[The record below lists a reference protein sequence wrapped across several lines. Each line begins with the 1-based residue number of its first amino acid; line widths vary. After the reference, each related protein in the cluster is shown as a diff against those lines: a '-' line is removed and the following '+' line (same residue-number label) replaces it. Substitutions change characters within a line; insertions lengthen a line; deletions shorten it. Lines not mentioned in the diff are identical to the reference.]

1 MVLKLHITAP
11 LPTRRPLLSKENDG
25 PEEVGECF
33 EIFPNIGPL
42 CNAGTLLKVAMFL
55 AQERLVATLAYT
67 NPDEVDERGKLLVT
81 TSPSE
86 EALQQKLANNPVYRA
101 FEDVHDVDDLYRI
114 ADLWLNPATSD
125 ST

>member
-1 MVLKLHITAP
+1 MA
-11 LPTRRPLLSKENDG
+11 
-25 PEEVGECF
+25 
-33 EIFPNIGPL
+33 
-42 CNAGTLLKVAMFL
+42 AFL

-67 NPDEVDERGKLLVT
+67 SLDEVDEKKELLVT

>member
-1 MVLKLHITAP
+1 
-11 LPTRRPLLSKENDG
+11 
-25 PEEVGECF
+25 
-33 EIFPNIGPL
+33 
-42 CNAGTLLKVAMFL
+42 MFL

-67 NPDEVDERGKLLVT
+67 SMDEVDERKELLVT

>member
-11 LPTRRPLLSKENDG
+11 LPARRPLLSKENDG

-33 EIFPNIGPL
+33 EIFQMLDHCVWN
-42 CNAGTLLKVAMFL
+42 LLEMTTFL

-67 NPDEVDERGKLLVT
+67 SLDEVDEKKELLVT

-125 ST
+125 SA

>member
-1 MVLKLHITAP
+1 
-11 LPTRRPLLSKENDG
+11 
-25 PEEVGECF
+25 
-33 EIFPNIGPL
+33 
-42 CNAGTLLKVAMFL
+42 MFL

-67 NPDEVDERGKLLVT
+67 SPDEVDEKKELLVT

>member
-1 MVLKLHITAP
+1 MTIF
-11 LPTRRPLLSKENDG
+11 LS
-25 PEEVGECF
+25 
-33 EIFPNIGPL
+33 
-42 CNAGTLLKVAMFL
+42 
-55 AQERLVATLAYT
+55 QERLVATLAYT
-67 NPDEVDERGKLLVT
+67 NPDEVDEKKELLVT

>member
-1 MVLKLHITAP
+1 M
-11 LPTRRPLLSKENDG
+11 
-25 PEEVGECF
+25 
-33 EIFPNIGPL
+33 
-42 CNAGTLLKVAMFL
+42 CNAGTLLKVATCL

-67 NPDEVDERGKLLVT
+67 SLDEVDERKELLVT

>member
-1 MVLKLHITAP
+1 
-11 LPTRRPLLSKENDG
+11 
-25 PEEVGECF
+25 
-33 EIFPNIGPL
+33 
-42 CNAGTLLKVAMFL
+42 MFL

-67 NPDEVDERGKLLVT
+67 SLDEVDEKKELLVT

-125 ST
+125 SA

>member
-1 MVLKLHITAP
+1 
-11 LPTRRPLLSKENDG
+11 
-25 PEEVGECF
+25 
-33 EIFPNIGPL
+33 
-42 CNAGTLLKVAMFL
+42 MFL
-55 AQERLVATLAYT
+55 AQERLVATLAYKSL
-67 NPDEVDERGKLLVT
+67 DEVDERKELLVT
-81 TSPSE
+81 TTPSE

>member
-1 MVLKLHITAP
+1 
-11 LPTRRPLLSKENDG
+11 
-25 PEEVGECF
+25 
-33 EIFPNIGPL
+33 
-42 CNAGTLLKVAMFL
+42 MFL

-67 NPDEVDERGKLLVT
+67 SLDEVDEKKELLVT

>member
-1 MVLKLHITAP
+1 MD
-11 LPTRRPLLSKENDG
+11 RRRWGSALIIL
-25 PEEVGECF
+25 
-33 EIFPNIGPL
+33 NIGAL

-67 NPDEVDERGKLLVT
+67 SPDEVDERRELLVT

>member
-1 MVLKLHITAP
+1 M
-11 LPTRRPLLSKENDG
+11 
-25 PEEVGECF
+25 
-33 EIFPNIGPL
+33 
-42 CNAGTLLKVAMFL
+42 AMFL

>member
-1 MVLKLHITAP
+1 MAT
-11 LPTRRPLLSKENDG
+11 
-25 PEEVGECF
+25 
-33 EIFPNIGPL
+33 
-42 CNAGTLLKVAMFL
+42 FL

-67 NPDEVDERGKLLVT
+67 SLDEVDEKKELLVT

>member
-1 MVLKLHITAP
+1 MIALKSFKYWSIV
-11 LPTRRPLLSKENDG
+11 SCWN
-25 PEEVGECF
+25 
-33 EIFPNIGPL
+33 
-42 CNAGTLLKVAMFL
+42 LLKMTLFL
-55 AQERLVATLAYT
+55 PQERLVATLAYT
-67 NPDEVDERGKLLVT
+67 SPDEVDERKELLVT

>member
-1 MVLKLHITAP
+1 M
-11 LPTRRPLLSKENDG
+11 
-25 PEEVGECF
+25 
-33 EIFPNIGPL
+33 
-42 CNAGTLLKVAMFL
+42 
-55 AQERLVATLAYT
+55 VATLAYT
-67 NPDEVDERGKLLVT
+67 SLDEVDEKKELLVT

-125 ST
+125 SA

>member
-1 MVLKLHITAP
+1 MAT
-11 LPTRRPLLSKENDG
+11 
-25 PEEVGECF
+25 C
-33 EIFPNIGPL
+33 
-42 CNAGTLLKVAMFL
+42 L

-67 NPDEVDERGKLLVT
+67 SLDEVDERKELLVT